1 MMEVI
6 LREDIGDLGKAGQI
20 VKVKDGYGRNYLL
33 PRGLAYP
40 ATAGNKRRV
49 EAEAQRRGHMLT
61 RQQEDAETF
70 AARLAGVD
78 LTFQVRAGEGDKL
91 FGSITAADI
100 AAQLA
105 ELGHDVDKRIVDLP
119 EPLKMV
125 GVYKI
130 PIKLHPAVRPEIRV
144 WVVKA

>member
-6 LREDIGDLGKAGQI
+6 LRETIDQLGKAGEV

-33 PRGLAYP
+33 PRGLAYA
-40 ATAGNKRRV
+40 ATPGNKRRV
-49 EAEAQRRGHMLT
+49 EAEARRRGEMLQ
-61 RQQEDAETF
+61 RQKGDAAEF
-70 AARLAGVD
+70 AARLTAAD
-78 LTFQVRAGEGDKL
+78 LTFQAQVGEGDKL

-100 AAQLA
+100 AAKLA
-105 ELGHDVDKRIVDLP
+105 ELGHVVDKRIIDLP

-125 GVYKI
+125 GVYKV
-130 PIKLHPAVRPEIRV
+130 PIKLHPDVRPEIRV